1 MTTFLS
7 FLKILFAAG
16 LIWFSLYLGVLG
28 FMTTVLALT
37 ILLLL
42 FALCAL
48 ISGAWLA
55 LHMLKRANDVW
66 LRGLIVLLIVAGLV
80 VTWFA
85 LDGINW
91 FKGF

>member
-1 MTTFLS
+1 MNAFAGFLNV
-7 FLKILFAAG
+7 LLAAV

-28 FMTTVLALT
+28 FMTTVLT
-37 ILLLL
+37 MTLLLL
-42 FALCAL
+42 VFAIAAL

-55 LHMLKRANDVW
+55 LHMLQRANDVW

-85 LDGINW
+85 LNGINW